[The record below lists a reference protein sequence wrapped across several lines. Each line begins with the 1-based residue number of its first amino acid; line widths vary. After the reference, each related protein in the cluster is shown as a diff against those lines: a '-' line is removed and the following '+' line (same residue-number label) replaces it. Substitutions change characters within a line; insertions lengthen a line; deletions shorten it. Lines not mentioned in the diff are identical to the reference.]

1 MIYPSIVPLILT
13 AIIFIG
19 CEDNQ
24 KENNNQNS
32 SITINKI
39 EKTITKK
46 QTNLGCED
54 KEHNSSQECSQ
65 EDSSAQFI
73 LNTLAKDSNSNSE
86 DDIKS
91 IKENLSL
98 SLEEITK
105 EESKQ
110 DKLKDSLVALVDKVN
125 TTKGGKGKD
134 LQNFVGNI
142 DDSEFENEDEKKLGT
157 PHTNKIASIRDELTN
172 LVESDDLE
180 IKPKEVKKRLESL
193 IAGVTESKKSL
204 SQTQKSLINLVEE
217 AEKKDT
223 PSAKKFANAIIKDVS
238 NKKISI
244 IEDNDKFL
252 VIRVK
257 SGDNLSILAQRY
269 YNDKSKYKIIYE
281 ANKNK
286 INSNYEIY
294 PGSKLL
300 IPKI

>member
-1 MIYPSIVPLILT
+1 MINLSIVPLILT

-19 CEDNQ
+19 CGDNQ

-39 EKTITKK
+39 EKKITKK

-54 KEHNSSQECSQ
+54 KEHNGSEECSQ
-65 EDSSAQFI
+65 EEDSAQFI

-86 DDIKS
+86 NDIKS

-98 SLEEITK
+98 SLEEISK

-110 DKLKDSLVALVDKVN
+110 NKLKDSLVALVDKVN

-134 LQNFVGNI
+134 LQNFVGSI

-172 LVESDDLE
+172 LVESDDLK
-180 IKPKEVKKRLESL
+180 IKPKEVKKRLENL

-204 SQTQKSLINLVEE
+204 SQTQKSLRNLVKE

-244 IEDNDKFL
+244 IEENDKFL
-252 VIRVK
+252 VIKVK
-257 SGDNLSILAQRY
+257 SGDNLSLLAQRY
-269 YNDKSKYKIIYE
+269 YNDRSKYKLIYE
-281 ANKNK
+281 ANRDK

-294 PGSKLL
+294 PGIKLL